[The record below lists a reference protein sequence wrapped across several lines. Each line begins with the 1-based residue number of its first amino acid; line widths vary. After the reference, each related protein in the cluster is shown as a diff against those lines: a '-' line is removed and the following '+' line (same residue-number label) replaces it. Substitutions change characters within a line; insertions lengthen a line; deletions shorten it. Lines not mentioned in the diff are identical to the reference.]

1 MDCVILIVSVKQ
13 FRLIDKQDG
22 EVMEQVTE
30 RVPVDI
36 CKPETCPNPLKKFY
50 TDQQRAN
57 ILAAVKAGDI
67 VVSEKNVKI
76 SAKKSGTGQ
85 AELWPFVYYKAVKGP
100 GMTALSRG
108 LTRSSA
114 PLPENYKSLTGKKK
128 ETADNDHIDG
138 ACDYFDYGF
147 TLTITQPIRIMLDSK
162 IGGADKQVAKQI
174 AQVMKTGLFATET
187 LARDFVIA
195 QREKL
200 NLEVPP
206 VDQDDDEDDEAA
218 E

>member
-30 RVPVDI
+30 RVTVDI

-50 TDQQRAN
+50 TELQRKN
-57 ILAAVKAGDI
+57 ILAAVAAGDI
-67 VVSEKNVKI
+67 VVSVKNVKI

-85 AELWPFVYYKAVKGP
+85 AELWPYVYYKAVKGP

-108 LTRSSA
+108 LTRASA
-114 PLPENYKSLTGKKK
+114 PLPENFKSLTGKKK
-128 ETADNDHIDG
+128 ETAENDHTDG

-162 IGGADKQVAKQI
+162 IGGADKQIEKQI
-174 AQVMKTGLFATET
+174 KQVMKTGLFATDDA
-187 LARDFVIA
+187 ARIFVIS

-206 VDQDDDEDDEAA
+206 VDQDDDDDEESA